1 VQVLVS
7 TATAHWFQVGYPE
20 TIRIRA
26 DHMNGLAKS
35 QLDLGPLAVE
45 LKNLQWLQGRIR
57 SQQEYSSTHQVVH
70 DTKSHDASDR
80 SPHQIE
86 HAVAHRDIALA
97 VDWTGG
103 AY

>member
-1 VQVLVS
+1 
-7 TATAHWFQVGYPE
+7 
-20 TIRIRA
+20 
-26 DHMNGLAKS
+26 MNGLAKS